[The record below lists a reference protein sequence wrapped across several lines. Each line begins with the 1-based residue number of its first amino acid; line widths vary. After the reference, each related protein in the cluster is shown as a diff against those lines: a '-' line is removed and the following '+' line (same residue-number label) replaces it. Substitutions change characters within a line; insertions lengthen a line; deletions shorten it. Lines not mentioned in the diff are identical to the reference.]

1 MELGFFANDYIF
13 ISYIVLYNV
22 NCFAD
27 VYIFLLWGVTVLQAK
42 RPHLLV
48 VMPAFLCVK
57 QLGVRSLIY
66 YNLSIRIISNL
77 SH

>member
-27 VYIFLLWGVTVLQAK
+27 VYI
-42 RPHLLV
+42 
-48 VMPAFLCVK
+48 CC
-57 QLGVRSLIY
+57 
-66 YNLSIRIISNL
+66 
-77 SH
+77 